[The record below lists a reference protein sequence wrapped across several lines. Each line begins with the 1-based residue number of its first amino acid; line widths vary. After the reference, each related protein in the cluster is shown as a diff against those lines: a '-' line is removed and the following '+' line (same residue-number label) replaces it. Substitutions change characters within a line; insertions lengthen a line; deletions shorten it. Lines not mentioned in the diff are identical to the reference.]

1 MILVIF
7 KPKIVKIFFCLK
19 DTKYLH
25 MHESMN
31 DIKKNTLII
40 WIKITDKGLVIESP
54 RVPTTWRQCIVRSGQ
69 HWTSDCRGWGWVTC
83 KWPVPLTAG
92 SRTVT
97 VSQNYLVY
105 TRTDLCKNSKHGV
118 SGLAVDS
125 DVPAIKHGGWRLS
138 VRGGGFALSNS
149 DHDYYVVGNHLGPFI
164 IVRIVRPLFLVY

>member
-1 MILVIF
+1 MYI
-7 KPKIVKIFFCLK
+7 
-19 DTKYLH
+19 
-25 MHESMN
+25 SMN
-31 DIKKNTLII
+31 DIKNYLNNLKCPD
-40 WIKITDKGLVIESP
+40 KITDRGLVIESP

-92 SRTVT
+92 SCTVT

-105 TRTDLCKNSKHGV
+105 SRTYLCKNSKHGV

-149 DHDYYVVGNHLGPFI
+149 DHDYYVFGNHLGPFI
-164 IVRIVRPLFLVY
+164 IVCNVRPLFLVY